1 MGWLKVDDKMPR
13 NPKILAGDIETAW
26 YYACALTHAAEQLT
40 DGFIARS
47 AVPLV
52 APHITDPCSVA
63 ERCADLELFRRLD
76 DGYLIPDYLEFNPS
90 RESVVQKRAEDA
102 ERQRKK
108 RERDA
113 SREESQRDTAETSGV
128 SPDVPSRPVPSPTTS
143 PHHPPTG
150 STELVDN
157 VTTRV
162 VEQRFEAQRSV
173 RNPSA
178 WKRTARQNLTAEEH
192 AEIARVCEKWPGAPI
207 SMLAAA
213 ADGEMSP
220 HLRNYETK
228 ETA

>member
-63 ERCADLELFRRLD
+63 ERCADLELFRRLE

-113 SREESQRDTAETSGV
+113 SRGESQRDSQQTSGV
-128 SPDVPSRPVPSPTTS
+128 NPDVPSRPVPGTS
-143 PHHPPTG
+143 TPHPPTDTAG
-150 STELVDN
+150 IVEA

-162 VEQRFEAQRSV
+162 VEQRLEAQRSV
-173 RNPSA
+173 RNPVA
-178 WKRTARQNLTAEEH
+178 WKRTARANLTAEEH

-207 SMLAAA
+207 TMLAAA
-213 ADGEMSP
+213 ADGDLSP
-220 HLRNYETK
+220 HLNNYRPQ